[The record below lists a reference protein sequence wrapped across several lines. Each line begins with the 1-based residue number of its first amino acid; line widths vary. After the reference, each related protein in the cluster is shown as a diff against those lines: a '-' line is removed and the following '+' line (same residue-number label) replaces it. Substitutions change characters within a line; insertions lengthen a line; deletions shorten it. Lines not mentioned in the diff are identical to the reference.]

1 MKPRIGITSFH
12 EDKDRA
18 RRYVVL
24 NERYIISVA
33 LGGGLPLCLPV
44 EIRPEDIESYLDG
57 LDGLMLSGGAD
68 LSPLLYGRDFSPKT
82 VSVST
87 RRDQTELAL
96 IRAASARGMPILGI
110 CRGIQAI
117 NVAFGGTLIQDIP
130 AEVPGAVGHASEM
143 IMDELGHFIEAAEGS
158 RLAAVFGSRRFAVNS
173 FHHQA
178 LKDIASGFVV
188 TARSA
193 DGIVEAMESAE
204 PGRYLTGVQFHP
216 EALTTRYPE
225 FVSLF
230 TDFVSAAA
238 RFRR

>member
-1 MKPRIGITSFH
+1 MKPRIGITCFH

-18 RRYVVL
+18 RRYVL
-24 NERYIISVA
+24 INERYIVSVS

-44 EIRPEDIESYLDG
+44 EIRPEDIESYLDT
-57 LDGLMLSGGAD
+57 LDGLLLTGGAD

-96 IRAASARGMPILGI
+96 IRAAGKRGMPILGI

-117 NVAFGGTLIQDIP
+117 NVAFGGTLVQDIP
-130 AEVPGAVGHASEM
+130 SEIPDASGHASEM
-143 IMDELGHFIEAAEGS
+143 IMDELGHFIEVVEGS
-158 RLAAVFGSRRFAVNS
+158 RLASVFGSRRFAVNS

-178 LKDIASGFVV
+178 VEVLAPGFAV
-188 TARSA
+188 TARAA
-193 DGIVEAMESAE
+193 DGIVEAMETTD

-225 FVSLF
+225 FVALF
-230 TDFVSAAA
+230 SDFVSAAA
-238 RFRR
+238 AYRR